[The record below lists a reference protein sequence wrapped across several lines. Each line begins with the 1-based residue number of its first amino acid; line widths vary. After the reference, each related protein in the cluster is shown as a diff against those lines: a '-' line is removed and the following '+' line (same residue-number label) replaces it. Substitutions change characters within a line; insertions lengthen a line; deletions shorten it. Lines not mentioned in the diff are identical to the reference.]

1 MLGNFVQSKKKQR
14 HKLELP
20 HGKWGRDEC
29 IVFFFFFFFGVPQ
42 TLQCPGEKGAP
53 TGNPQG
59 AIQSIPNLGSE
70 IDKRPISHNRAI
82 LGSP

>member
-1 MLGNFVQSKKKQR
+1 MASGEEMSALY
-14 HKLELP
+14 
-20 HGKWGRDEC
+20 
-29 IVFFFFFFFGVPQ
+29 FFFFFGVPQ

>member
-1 MLGNFVQSKKKQR
+1 MASGEEMSALY
-14 HKLELP
+14 
-20 HGKWGRDEC
+20 
-29 IVFFFFFFFGVPQ
+29 FFSFFFFGVPQ